1 MFKETIT
8 INEYHPN
15 GNLFYQEVRNIIEPM
30 FIDLYKNNSNF
41 RTVNDVSFLK
51 VEYSK
56 YFDNGQLAW
65 SIKYDKDGTVI
76 NTSDFIYR
84 KDGSVIKQ

>member
-15 GNLFYQEVRNIIEPM
+15 GNLFYKEIRNIIEHM
-30 FIDLYKNNSNF
+30 FIDVYKNFSNF
-41 RTVNDVSFLK
+41 RTVDGVSFLK
-51 VEYSK
+51 VECSK

-65 SIKYDKDGTVI
+65 SIKYDKNGTVT
-76 NTSDFIYR
+76 NTTDFIYK
-84 KDGSVIKQ
+84 KDGSIVRN